1 MTARRYRS
9 GVCLGLMLL
18 AGCAPHR
25 HTPGPMRWT
34 LWSSDKT
41 GRTVKLE
48 TGLGL
53 VECERGG
60 RGMAMMAKWRAHIEW
75 DTLIFRE
82 TAPQSEYRCRLDD
95 EVP

>member
-1 MTARRYRS
+1 
-9 GVCLGLMLL
+9 
-18 AGCAPHR
+18 
-25 HTPGPMRWT
+25 MRWT

-53 VECERGG
+53 AECERG
-60 RGMAMMAKWRAHIEW
+60 RGGMTVMAKWRADIEW

-82 TAPQSEYRCRLDD
+82 TAPHSEYRCRPDD